1 MKISGSAGRHPQPL
15 PRDRKLI
22 KVTGDKWNSP
32 RSRKELQG
40 RRLVAESGGIHGTEQ
55 IRLEELGLLQ
65 ALYSERFIAASD
77 LHQSGRI
84 VRTDGAKA
92 LDELVRS
99 LTQTGGTPQRRDL
112 QRARTPGLDS
122 NRRKPFVEYIIP
134 KDFVDSPYL
143 TLTILTWNP
152 DLFGGD
158 DWLTDQ
164 IQDFED
170 GWEVEHLEHWP
181 PPRRLAAG
189 RLRSASSAEGERGIV
204 AIGTVMSEIHQ
215 STSWKPGAGP
225 ANYVRVA
232 WDHIAELDDR
242 LPIETLLEH
251 IPEAKWN
258 LYQSGRQF
266 TGDVADNIWLACY
279 DWWGLLDEEDL
290 S

>member
-1 MKISGSAGRHPQPL
+1 M
-15 PRDRKLI
+15 
-22 KVTGDKWNSP
+22 
-32 RSRKELQG
+32 ELTPIQK
-40 RRLVAESGGIHGTEQ
+40 RATRALERLVAESGGIHGTEQ

-84 VRTDGAKA
+84 VRTDGARA
-92 LDELVRS
+92 LDELVPLPDPVRWDS
-99 LTQTGGTPQRRDL
+99 LSAEIYSALEHQGWT
-112 QRARTPGLDS
+112 RTDAT
-122 NRRKPFVEYIIP
+122 RFVEYIIP

-170 GWEVEHLEHWP
+170 GWEVEHSWST
-181 PPRRLAAG
+181 G
-189 RLRSASSAEGERGIV
+189 RHRDGLQPGDCAVLLRQKRERGIV

-232 WDHIAELDDR
+232 WDHIAEIDDR

-258 LYQSGRQF
+258 HLYQSGRQF
-266 TGDVADNIWLACY
+266 TGDVADSIWLACY
-279 DWWGLLDEEDL
+279 EWWGLLDEEDP